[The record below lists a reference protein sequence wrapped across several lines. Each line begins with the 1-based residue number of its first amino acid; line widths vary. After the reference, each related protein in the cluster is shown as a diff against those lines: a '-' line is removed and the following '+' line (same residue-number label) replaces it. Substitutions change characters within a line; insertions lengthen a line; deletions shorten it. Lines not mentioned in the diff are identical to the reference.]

1 MRLTDTL
8 AGRNQAVF
16 QAVAALVQGADQ
28 AGFHVIPLFIGNGIM
43 DIGVEGLAHFPGNVE
58 SVVLERV
65 EEQLPGHDH
74 AGEQAFTGFVAAAVL
89 NGEIKAVQRGQEI
102 LEHRLAG
109 VAHVFVMVTLD
120 AFLEIFHLREG
131 AQPGLVRFGLDR
143 ASGANLFAERSSSV
157 FSGAC
162 AVSAEV
168 LSVAP
173 FCPFSVWGSR
183 VSVMLAP

>member
-1 MRLTDTL
+1 
-8 AGRNQAVF
+8 
-16 QAVAALVQGADQ
+16 
-28 AGFHVIPLFIGNGIM
+28 M

-58 SVVLERV
+58 TVVLERV

-131 AQPGLVRFGLDR
+131 AQPGFVRFGLDR
-143 ASGANLFAERSSSV
+143 ASGANLFAELLLKR
-157 FSGAC
+157 FFRGLRGFR
-162 AVSAEV
+162 EV
-168 LSVAP
+168 LFGGVVLSLFGLGITCIGHASSLMIIFGDAP
-173 FCPFSVWGSR
+173 SP
-183 VSVMLAP
+183 